1 MAGAVGT
8 ERPVNEAMLAE
19 REIFLEFMARSPDV
33 KEGLAAFAEG
43 RAPRFET

>member
-19 REIFLEFMARSPDV
+19 REIFLDFMAKSPDV
-33 KEGLAAFAEG
+33 NEGLAAFAED
-43 RAPRFET
+43 RVPRFES